1 MELAFADLHL
11 CAPLLEPLDG
21 AFARRTYLDAW
32 LAAAI
37 AGRFAGAGELHEVA
51 RAARSARPPAGVPG
65 PSDLLL
71 DGARRAGH
79 RGPRRGSTPL
89 LGRAARVFADEE
101 ITSEER
107 LRWSVP
113 AVMAASMVW
122 DDERWPAIEARHVRS
137 CREAGL
143 LAQLALSVN
152 G

>member
-1 MELAFADLHL
+1 MELSFAGLHL
-11 CAPLLEPLDG
+11 SAPLLEPLDG

-51 RAARSARPPAGVPG
+51 RAARPARPQACPG
-65 PSDLLL
+65 RLISCRTGWSCWSP
-71 DGARRAGH
+71 RAA
-79 RGPRRGSTPL
+79 PRRHPFPG
-89 LGRAARVFADEE
+89 GAARVFADEE

-122 DDERWPAIEARHVRS
+122 DDERWHVIEVRHVRS
-137 CREAGL
+137 
-143 LAQLALSVN
+143 
-152 G
+152 